1 MITAA
6 TNENIRTRRKP
17 KRNDKQT
24 KKIVALQNL
33 FRYLGNRI
41 SDYWVLPYWSLAGNR
56 DECILYIYIYIII
69 IIIIIIIIYI
79 KVYSSV
85 GQINDSDTG
94 CPIILSYYYL
104 GP

>member
-41 SDYWVLPYWSLAGNR
+41 SDYWVL
-56 DECILYIYIYIII
+56 II
-69 IIIIIIIIYI
+69 
-79 KVYSSV
+79 
-85 GQINDSDTG
+85 GW
-94 CPIILSYYYL
+94 
-104 GP
+104 